1 MAVTSISSTS
11 SRTGSTLDV
20 SGIVSGLMQ
29 AENVPVT
36 KLDAKISK
44 STVKITTLGQIK
56 SQLSTLKSALV
67 DLQTPANFTKQAAKF
82 SNTSNATAE
91 FTATATA
98 ASYQMEVTSLAQPNI
113 WNVSGFTTSAEA
125 LAWYDNTAQAAVKTS
140 ADATVFQSSSGQF
153 VLSLK
158 SKTAGAAGAFN
169 VPTPASPLTAS
180 TYQAALNAE
189 IKLNG
194 VTFTRTS
201 NTVSDALTGITFNLT
216 SKTVVGTPITLTV
229 SNDAVSA
236 RTKLD
241 ALVKSYN
248 DLYATYKSQTASSMD
263 VATRGILNS
272 DFGVNSMM
280 RQLVSGLMLPVTNL
294 TGGALSIAIAGGAA
308 LSAAA
313 QKTLT
318 LANTTGLTEGMFVT
332 GTNIATGTKIASIN
346 AGVSVT
352 LDTDI
357 ATGGSAAGA
366 TINFYD
372 KGVGSTDLSSLGLKL
387 LDTGNLAVDETLL
400 SAASSTLQA
409 RLAAGI
415 RIGYS
420 STSSKD
426 LSTQIGDMVFSGG
439 LIQDRIDKETST
451 KTDITNRKTTLQ
463 QKLVSVQARYTAQY
477 AALDALLFKLQG
489 TSDSLKSAL
498 DGLTN
503 SQKNN

>member
-1 MAVTSISSTS
+1 MALSSTS
-11 SRTGSTLDV
+11 SSTTQTGKTLDV
-20 SGIVSGLMQ
+20 AGIVSGLME
-29 AENVPVT
+29 AENAPVK
-36 KLDAKISK
+36 KLDASISK
-44 STVKITTLGQIK
+44 STVKITSLGLIK
-56 SQLSTLKSALV
+56 SQLSTLKSALA

-113 WNVSGFTTSAEA
+113 WNVSGFTTSADA
-125 LAWYDNTAQAAVKTS
+125 LAWYDNAAQAAVKTS
-140 ADATVFQSSSGQF
+140 ADATVFQSSTGQF

-158 SKTAGAAGAFN
+158 SKTAGAAGNFT
-169 VPTPASPLTAS
+169 VPTPSAGLAAEN
-180 TYQAALNAE
+180 YQVATNAE

-272 DFGVNSMM
+272 DFGVKSMM

-294 TGGALSIAIAGGAA
+294 TGGAWSYAIAGGAA
-308 LSAAA
+308 ASAEA

-318 LANTTGLTEGMFVT
+318 LANTTGLTVGMFVT

-352 LDTDI
+352 LDTNI

-366 TINFYD
+366 AINFYD
-372 KGVGSTDLSSLGLKL
+372 KGIGSTDLSSLGLKL
-387 LDTGNLAVDETLL
+387 LVTGNLAIDETLL
-400 SAASSTLQA
+400 SAASSTLQT

-420 STSSKD
+420 STTSTD
-426 LSTQIGDMVFSGG
+426 LSTQIGEMLFSGG
-439 LIQDRIDKETST
+439 LIQDRIDKETSS
-451 KTDITNRKTTLQ
+451 KTAITNRKTTLQ
-463 QKLVSVQARYTAQY
+463 QKLVGIQASYTAQY